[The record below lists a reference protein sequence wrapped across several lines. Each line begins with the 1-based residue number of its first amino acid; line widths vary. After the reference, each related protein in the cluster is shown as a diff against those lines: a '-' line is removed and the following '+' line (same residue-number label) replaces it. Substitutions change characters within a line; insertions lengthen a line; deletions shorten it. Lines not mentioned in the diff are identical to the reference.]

1 MNTTSCSAG
10 KSGGGGKGPVA
21 PAERKPVVPRDGV
34 PALRLEGTDRDTRRW
49 AAAILEV
56 LAGVRTPR
64 AAAQALDI
72 SLPRYYMVELR
83 ALQGLVAAC
92 APRPRGQVRTA
103 ASELAALRRECER
116 LRRDGARHQALARVA
131 QRAVGLA
138 PPATSPPKP
147 AGGKKRR
154 PRRPTARALKAVQV
168 LREEEP
174 TAAAAGGETAESDRG
189 VSSQ

>member
-1 MNTTSCSAG
+1 MSTIS
-10 KSGGGGKGPVA
+10 SGGGQSGSVGKGRVA
-21 PAERKPVVPRDGV
+21 STQRKPAVPRDGV
-34 PALRLEGTDRDTRRW
+34 PALRLEGTDRDTRRL

-92 APRPRGQVRTA
+92 APRPRGKVRTA

-138 PPATSPPKP
+138 PPTAPPPKP

-154 PRRPTARALKAVQV
+154 PRQPTARALKAVQV

-174 TAAAAGGETAESDRG
+174 AAAAAGGETAESDRG
-189 VSSQ
+189 MSSQ